1 MTVKYEAL
9 HLDTGETVILEVR
22 KHWIIFVE
30 HILGLSLAAF
40 MPFVIFALLEIFIP
54 GLIDVN
60 LPGNEY
66 ALFVFF
72 YSIWLLILWISFF
85 INWTKYYLDVW
96 YVTEKRIIAIDQK
109 RIFNREVSNVRF
121 DKVQDVTVTVKGF
134 IATMLDFG
142 NIEVQTASEDNRDFK
157 MTVVR
162 HPQEVRRII
171 FNQQNK
177 NSGTSGGV

>member
-1 MTVKYEAL
+1 MAKYEAL
-9 HLDTGETVILEVR
+9 HLDPGENVIFEVR
-22 KHWIIFVE
+22 KHWIIFLE
-30 HILGLSLAAF
+30 HTIALSLAAF
-40 MPFVIFALLEIFIP
+40 IPFVVFALLEIFVP
-54 GLIDVN
+54 TLINVN

-72 YSIWLLILWISFF
+72 YCIWLLILWISFF
-85 INWTKYYLDVW
+85 VNWTKYYLDVW

-109 RIFNREVSNVRF
+109 RIFSREVSNVRF

-134 IATMLDFG
+134 IATFLDFG

-177 NSGTSGGV
+177 NSDTRPGV